1 MPDFA
6 RSLGKFL
13 YRDLFYMVAGFIILT
28 SASRLVQL
36 SVAPHTESKTVNT
49 LITAAFAYAVGLL
62 NQELWSQLPFVK
74 TCTYRQYPAF
84 LLGVYRRHMG
94 EEWEY
99 RVTRSKAVSDDPDY
113 QRAINL
119 KQIGS
124 ALGTAL
130 FTGAALSAAVAMSRR
145 EAEPAVEAAIML
157 VVGSLFL
164 VMSWLHNMRQAA
176 FRAKSRD

>member
-1 MPDFA
+1 MPDLA

-13 YRDLFYMVAGFIILT
+13 YRDLFFVVAGFVILT
-28 SASRLVQL
+28 SASRIIQL
-36 SVAPHTESKTVNT
+36 SVALHTESETINT
-49 LITAAFAYAVGLL
+49 LIMTAFAYAVGIL

-74 TCTYRQYPAF
+74 TCIYRQYPAF

-99 RVTRSKAVSDDPDY
+99 RGTQSKVLSDDPDY

-130 FTGAALSAAVAMSRR
+130 FTGAGFSLAVALRQR
-145 EAEPAVEAAIML
+145 EAEPALQAVIML
-157 VVGSLFL
+157 VVGALFL